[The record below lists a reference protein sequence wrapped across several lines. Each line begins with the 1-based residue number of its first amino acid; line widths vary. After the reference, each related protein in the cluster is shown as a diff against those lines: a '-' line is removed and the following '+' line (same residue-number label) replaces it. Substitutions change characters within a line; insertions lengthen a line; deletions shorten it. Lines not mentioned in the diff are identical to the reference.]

1 MEDQAQKMEALKKA
15 YAEIIL
21 NTAKEAAARVM
32 QSERKALRFQHDLRA
47 TKDEALRMLTRFK
60 QLIDSKTAEAE
71 MTSLN
76 QQRKI
81 DELEAQ
87 LNEAEDVIADLR
99 TEVKHVWDK
108 LEKVKRSQAKA
119 LNGRIRKEDASSREN
134 TAAQLMIPPPPSSSA
149 SETVT
154 TSDLKNAPL
163 DQKSKE
169 PEPYIN
175 GFTQRIHACERNLPD
190 GIVPTSGDVGDHHSP
205 EKNELTT
212 KMIHKEEGKC
222 PVPSTRT
229 IIMKIMKNSTREE
242 VKKPVKVRTS
252 RRRRNRFGK
261 VKANSRKSRP
271 GHLMKPCQQSSILS
285 SGKPHSIN
293 GFAKSAEGA
302 CTIPSIKADKEEFK
316 TVHKGEGKNEMKSGD
331 GIATIKPLPDQLSKP
346 CQSFSVLSCCRTFSH
361 SVNGNVKSGEDRL
374 RINEIESK
382 IKPLTRL
389 DPGLTLIKR
398 DINPRLGSTNLTV
411 SMKATKKSGLIQNA
425 VEDTKMDDSELGKH
439 KGDTA
444 DNLMH
449 PSPELNVGTV
459 NIPLMNSDLK
469 DAEVSDD
476 TKGYCQSD
484 NNRLLKY
491 TFQRKRKKESL
502 GNLDESV
509 PLEKRRAGE
518 NQSGAPELQDSSLNN
533 ESSRD
538 GRRLAQV
545 ARQLVSLSGRRWW

>member
-1 MEDQAQKMEALKKA
+1 MLFQAYRKFQCINIQKASEFTNSACSGCTSQILL
-15 YAEIIL
+15 EI
-21 NTAKEAAARVM
+21 NTE
-32 QSERKALRFQHDLRA
+32 
-47 TKDEALRMLTRFK
+47 LTSLSFL
-60 QLIDSKTAEAE
+60 QTAESE

-119 LNGRIRKEDASSREN
+119 LNGRIRKEDASSREI

-175 GFTQRIHACERNLPD
+175 GFAQRIHACERNLPD
-190 GIVPTSGDVGDHHSP
+190 GIVPTSGDVGDQHSP
-205 EKNELTT
+205 KKNELTT
-212 KMIHKEEGKC
+212 KIIHKEEGKC

-261 VKANSRKSRP
+261 VKANSRKCRP

-293 GFAKSAEGA
+293 GFVKSAEGA

-316 TVHKGEGKNEMKSGD
+316 TVNKAEGKNEIKSGD
-331 GIATIKPLPDQLSKP
+331 AIDTIKSLPDQLGKP

-374 RINEIESK
+374 KINEIESK
-382 IKPLTRL
+382 VKPLTRL

-411 SMKATKKSGLIQNA
+411 SMKATKKSGPIRNA
-425 VEDTKMDDSELGKH
+425 VEDTNMDDSELGKH

-444 DNLMH
+444 NSLMH
-449 PSPELNVGTV
+449 PSPELNVGMV
-459 NIPLMNSDLK
+459 NIRLMNSDLK
-469 DAEVSDD
+469 DAEASDD
-476 TKGYCQSD
+476 TKDSSQLD

-545 ARQLVSLSGRRWW
+545 ACQVGFLQFFPLIVSRPKMPHSDLIYL

>member
-1 MEDQAQKMEALKKA
+1 MLFQAYRKFQCINIQKASEFTNSTCSGCTSQILL
-15 YAEIIL
+15 EI
-21 NTAKEAAARVM
+21 NTE
-32 QSERKALRFQHDLRA
+32 
-47 TKDEALRMLTRFK
+47 LTSLSFL
-60 QLIDSKTAEAE
+60 QTAESE

-119 LNGRIRKEDASSREN
+119 LNGRIRKEDASSREI

-175 GFTQRIHACERNLPD
+175 GFAQRIHACERNLPD
-190 GIVPTSGDVGDHHSP
+190 GIVPTSGDVGDQHSP
-205 EKNELTT
+205 KKNELTT
-212 KMIHKEEGKC
+212 KIIHKEEGKC

-229 IIMKIMKNSTREE
+229 IIMKIMKKSTRED

-293 GFAKSAEGA
+293 GFVKSAEGA

-316 TVHKGEGKNEMKSGD
+316 TVNKAEGKNEIKSRD
-331 GIATIKPLPDQLSKP
+331 AIDTIKSLPDQLGKP

-374 RINEIESK
+374 KINEIESK
-382 IKPLTRL
+382 VKPLTRL

-411 SMKATKKSGLIQNA
+411 SMKATKKSGPIRNA
-425 VEDTKMDDSELGKH
+425 VEDTNMDDSELGKH

-444 DNLMH
+444 NSLMH
-449 PSPELNVGTV
+449 PSPELNVGMV
-459 NIPLMNSDLK
+459 NIRLMNSDLK
-469 DAEVSDD
+469 DAEASDD
-476 TKGYCQSD
+476 TKDSSQLD

-545 ARQLVSLSGRRWW
+545 ARQVGFLQFFPLIVSRPKMPHSDLIYL

>member
-1 MEDQAQKMEALKKA
+1 MLFQAYRKFQCINIQKASEFTNSA
-15 YAEIIL
+15 YSGCTSQILLEI
-21 NTAKEAAARVM
+21 NTE
-32 QSERKALRFQHDLRA
+32 
-47 TKDEALRMLTRFK
+47 LTSLSFL
-60 QLIDSKTAEAE
+60 QTAEAE

-119 LNGRIRKEDASSREN
+119 LNGRIRKEDASSREI

-190 GIVPTSGDVGDHHSP
+190 GIVPTSGDVGDQHSP
-205 EKNELTT
+205 KKNELTT

-252 RRRRNRFGK
+252 RRRNRFGK
-261 VKANSRKSRP
+261 VKANLRKSRP

-293 GFAKSAEGA
+293 GLVKSAEGA

-316 TVHKGEGKNEMKSGD
+316 TVNKREGKNEMKRGD
-331 GIATIKPLPDQLSKP
+331 AIDTIKSLPDQLSKP

-374 RINEIESK
+374 KINEIESK
-382 IKPLTRL
+382 VKPLTRL

-444 DNLMH
+444 DNLTH
-449 PSPELNVGTV
+449 PSPELNVGMV
-459 NIPLMNSDLK
+459 KIRLMNSDLK
-469 DAEVSDD
+469 DAEASDD
-476 TKGYCQSD
+476 TKDSSCQSD

-518 NQSGAPELQDSSLNN
+518 NQSGAPELQGSSLNN

-545 ARQLVSLSGRRWW
+545 ARQLVSLSGKRWW

>member
-1 MEDQAQKMEALKKA
+1 MTSLSFLQ
-15 YAEIIL
+15 
-21 NTAKEAAARVM
+21 T
-32 QSERKALRFQHDLRA
+32 S
-47 TKDEALRMLTRFK
+47 
-60 QLIDSKTAEAE
+60 EAE

-119 LNGRIRKEDASSREN
+119 LNGRIRKEDASSCEN

-154 TSDLKNAPL
+154 TSDLKKAPL
-163 DQKSKE
+163 DQKSKV

-190 GIVPTSGDVGDHHSP
+190 GIVPTSGDVGDQHSP

-242 VKKPVKVRTS
+242 VKKPLKVCTS

-271 GHLMKPCQQSSILS
+271 GHLMKPCQKSSILS

-293 GFAKSAEGA
+293 GFVKSAEGA

-331 GIATIKPLPDQLSKP
+331 AIAAFKSLPDQLSKP

-374 RINEIESK
+374 KINEIESK

-411 SMKATKKSGLIQNA
+411 SMKATKKSGFIQNE

-449 PSPELNVGTV
+449 PSPELNVGMV

-469 DAEVSDD
+469 DAEASDD

-502 GNLDESV
+502 GNLDEIV
-509 PLEKRRAGE
+509 PLGKRRAGE

-533 ESSRD
+533 ELSRD

-545 ARQLVSLSGRRWW
+545 ARQVGFLQFFPFLSLP

>member
-1 MEDQAQKMEALKKA
+1 MLFQAYRKFQCINIQKASEFTNSTCSGCTSQILL
-15 YAEIIL
+15 EI
-21 NTAKEAAARVM
+21 NTE
-32 QSERKALRFQHDLRA
+32 
-47 TKDEALRMLTRFK
+47 LTSLSFL
-60 QLIDSKTAEAE
+60 QTAESE
-71 MTSLN
+71 MMSLN

-119 LNGRIRKEDASSREN
+119 LNGRIRKEDASSREI

-175 GFTQRIHACERNLPD
+175 GFAQRIHACERNLPA
-190 GIVPTSGDVGDHHSP
+190 GIVPTSGDVGDQHSP
-205 EKNELTT
+205 KKNELTT
-212 KMIHKEEGKC
+212 KIIHKEEGKC

-229 IIMKIMKNSTREE
+229 IIMKIMNSTREE

-293 GFAKSAEGA
+293 RFVKSAEGA

-316 TVHKGEGKNEMKSGD
+316 TVNKAEGKNEIKSGD
-331 GIATIKPLPDQLSKP
+331 AIDTIKSLPDQLGKP

-374 RINEIESK
+374 KINEIESK
-382 IKPLTRL
+382 VKPLTRL

-411 SMKATKKSGLIQNA
+411 SMKATKKSGLIRNA
-425 VEDTKMDDSELGKH
+425 VEDTNMDDSELGKH

-449 PSPELNVGTV
+449 PSPELNVGMV
-459 NIPLMNSDLK
+459 NIRLMNSDLK
-469 DAEVSDD
+469 DAEASEG
-476 TKGYCQSD
+476 TKDSSCQLD

-545 ARQLVSLSGRRWW
+545 ACQVGFLQFFPLIVSRPKMPHSDLIYL

>member
-1 MEDQAQKMEALKKA
+1 MEALKKA

-119 LNGRIRKEDASSREN
+119 LNGRTRKEDASSREI

-169 PEPYIN
+169 PEPYIY
-175 GFTQRIHACERNLPD
+175 GFTHRTHACERNLPD
-190 GIVPTSGDVGDHHSP
+190 GIVPTSGDVGDQHFP
-205 EKNELTT
+205 KKNELTP

-293 GFAKSAEGA
+293 RFVKSAEGA
-302 CTIPSIKADKEEFK
+302 CTVPSIKADKEEFK
-316 TVHKGEGKNEMKSGD
+316 TVNKGEGKNKMKSGD
-331 GIATIKPLPDQLSKP
+331 AIDTIKSLPDQLSKP

-374 RINEIESK
+374 KINEIESQV
-382 IKPLTRL
+382 KPLTRL

-425 VEDTKMDDSELGKH
+425 VEDTKMDSELGKH

-444 DNLMH
+444 DNLTH
-449 PSPELNVGTV
+449 PSLELNVGMV

-469 DAEVSDD
+469 DAEASDD
-476 TKGYCQSD
+476 TKDSSYQSD

-509 PLEKRRAGE
+509 LLEKRRAGE
-518 NQSGAPELQDSSLNN
+518 NQSGTPELQDSSLNN

-538 GRRLAQV
+538 GQRLAQV
-545 ARQLVSLSGRRWW
+545 ACQLVSLSGKRWW